1 MVFVSRRLR
10 PPCLSQALTF
20 SGAPNLCA
28 CFKQSLALRSKFAE
42 KSFLLALA
50 LPMDWSS
57 CHRSLLH
64 LLGSG
69 LRSAIV

>member
-1 MVFVSRRLR
+1 MVFVSRRVR

-28 CFKQSLALRSKFAE
+28 RFKQSLALRSKFAE

-57 CHRSLLH
+57 CHRSALT
-64 LLGSG
+64 S
-69 LRSAIV
+69 SAQWAEASH